1 MLEISSLVPLPRH
14 YLVGRIS
21 KLKILIAASF
31 HSKRSDAKQLAASRH
46 SFVPRISPA
55 PVCRT
60 SPQWYEVQPPQLRTS
75 QTSFE
80 PYPLEILDPL
90 KRSASWKQLTRGE
103 PGDPCW
109 LSARTR
115 GRWKLGPRLPD
126 FLRPVRP
133 RRCAGTRRRCQMGSR
148 FSAAKEG
155 EGQAG
160 LLVDVSTHGLFQGL
174 GCLKFSGR
182 WPCLEC
188 RRLS

>member
-115 GRWKLGPRLPD
+115 GRWEAWAPPPGLPEASASEAVRGDKAPLPD
-126 FLRPVRP
+126 GFSVLCGERGRGP
-133 RRCAGTRRRCQMGSR
+133 SR
-148 FSAAKEG
+148 VA
-155 EGQAG
+155 
-160 LLVDVSTHGLFQGL
+160 
-174 GCLKFSGR
+174 C
-182 WPCLEC
+182 
-188 RRLS
+188 